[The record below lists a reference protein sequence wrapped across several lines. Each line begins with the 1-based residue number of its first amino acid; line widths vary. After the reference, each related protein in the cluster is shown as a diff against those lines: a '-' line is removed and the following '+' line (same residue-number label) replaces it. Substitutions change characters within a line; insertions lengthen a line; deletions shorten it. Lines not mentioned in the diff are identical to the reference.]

1 MIFYFHG
8 LGATG
13 DSPKKQALR
22 NHFKNQVYIPELSM
36 YPDEIEKMID
46 AFACNMQNYPL
57 IFVGTS
63 LGGFWANYAA
73 QKYNAPCVLANPA
86 NLPYD
91 MMIKHFRRIKH
102 IAGVDVN
109 KFDINIIAE
118 GYKKREKWLS
128 NNTNGKLV
136 SLFLSKNDKI
146 LNYKITLSTFPV
158 TSKTIIVPDGG
169 HGFQKHWDL
178 IIREVVN
185 LINRRLYDG
194 N

>member
-8 LGATG
+8 LGAIG
-13 DSPKKQALR
+13 DNSKKQALR
-22 NHFKNQVYIPELSM
+22 EHFSNQIYIPDLPM
-36 YPDEIEKMID
+36 YPTEIEKMID
-46 AFACNMQNYPL
+46 IFSCNKQNYPL
-57 IFVGTS
+57 IFAGVS

-73 QKYNAPCVLANPA
+73 QKYKVPCVLVNPA

-91 MMIKHFRRIKH
+91 MMVKHARRINH

-109 KFDINIIAE
+109 KLDINIIAN
-118 GYKKREKWLS
+118 GYKTREKWLC

-146 LNYKITLSTFPV
+146 LNYKITLSTFPI
-158 TSKTIIVPDGG
+158 TNKTVIMPDGG

-178 IIREVVN
+178 FIKEIAN
-185 LINRRLYDG
+185 LINYK
-194 N
+194 